1 MEVVDPTDTIFDIN
15 EPQHHK
21 YEPRGSDK
29 TMRLVRSNMFFWA
42 LRVLRY
48 SLRFAYMQQE
58 VIQAALVL
66 SEEENRLIDEDL
78 VLLKQKGI
86 YLYEY
91 MDSFERA

>member
-1 MEVVDPTDTIFDIN
+1 
-15 EPQHHK
+15 
-21 YEPRGSDK
+21 
-29 TMRLVRSNMFFWA
+29 
-42 LRVLRY
+42 
-48 SLRFAYMQQE
+48 MQQE